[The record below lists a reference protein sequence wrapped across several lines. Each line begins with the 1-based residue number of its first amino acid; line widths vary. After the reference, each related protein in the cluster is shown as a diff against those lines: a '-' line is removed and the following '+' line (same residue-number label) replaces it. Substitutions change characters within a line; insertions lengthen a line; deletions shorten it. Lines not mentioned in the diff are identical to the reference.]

1 MASGGQLFCGGAAVF
16 SLGIFVMAQTEVLYG
31 IHPVCEA
38 LRAGRRRVFGLYTL
52 NRPSRR
58 LQAALELARQAQV
71 VVETLSGGQLQALA
85 GTPQHQGLAAR
96 VGPYPFAD
104 LQSALANPAA
114 GRHQP
119 LVVILDNV
127 VDPHN
132 LGALVRTGHC
142 AGVAA
147 MVIPKDRAAAP
158 TPAVSKASAGALE
171 HVRLVQVTNIA
182 GTLRT
187 LKARGFW
194 AVGLDRAGGRSV
206 FELDLRGPAA
216 IVVGGEGRGIRPL
229 VKTHCDF
236 LAAIPQMGRIDSLNA
251 SVAGAI
257 AIYEAL
263 RQRLGGTPLPATTG
277 SPLP

>member
-1 MASGGQLFCGGAAVF
+1 MASGRRLFWGAAAVF
-16 SLGIFVMAQTEVLYG
+16 RLGIFVMAQTEVLYG

-38 LRAGRRRVFGLYTL
+38 LRAGRRRVFGLYAL
-52 NRPSRR
+52 SRPSRR
-58 LQAALELARQAQV
+58 VLAALELARQAQV
-71 VVETLSGGQLQALA
+71 AVETLSGDQLQTLA

-96 VGPYPFAD
+96 VGAYPFAH
-104 LQSALANPAA
+104 LQSALDNPAC
-114 GRHQP
+114 GGDQP
-119 LVVILDNV
+119 LVLVLDSV

-171 HVRLVQVTNIA
+171 HVRLVRVTNIA
-182 GTLRT
+182 ATLRT

-194 AVGLDRAGGRSV
+194 TVGLDRAGGRSV
-206 FELDLRGPAA
+206 FELDLRGPTA

-229 VKTHCDF
+229 VKSHCDF

-263 RQRLGGTPLPATTG
+263 RQRLGGTPLPANTG

>member
-1 MASGGQLFCGGAAVF
+1 MASGRQLFWGGAAVF
-16 SLGIFVMAQTEVLYG
+16 SLGIFVMTQTEVLYG

-38 LRAGRRRVFGLYTL
+38 LRAGRRKVVALYAV
-52 NRPSRR
+52 NRPSQRV
-58 LQAALELARQAQV
+58 QAAVQLARQAQV
-71 VVETLSGGQLQALA
+71 AVETLSGDQLQALA

-96 VGPYPFAD
+96 VGGYPFAD
-104 LQSALANPAA
+104 LPTALDHPAEGGA
-114 GRHQP
+114 EP

-132 LGALVRTGHC
+132 LGALIRTGHC

-158 TPAVSKASAGALE
+158 TPTVSKASAGALE
-171 HVRLVQVTNIA
+171 HVRLVRVANIA
-182 GTLRT
+182 AALRK
-187 LKARGFW
+187 LKDRGFW
-194 AVGLDRAGGRSV
+194 VVGMDRAGDRSV
-206 FELDLRGPAA
+206 FDMDLRGPTA

-236 LAAIPQMGRIDSLNA
+236 LVSIPQLGRIDSLNA

-257 AIYEAL
+257 VIYEAL
-263 RQRLGGTPLPATTG
+263 RQRLGGIPLPRTPGA
-277 SPLP
+277 PLP